1 MTDVYSRTNELD
13 AQTLDVV
20 VDRLEYRATQPIF
33 LKILAEYLDR
43 IGPHTL
49 KDVLD
54 MGCGTGFVAR
64 QLGQRKHFHGRV
76 LGVDLSPH
84 LVEAAT
90 RLSREEGLS
99 EKVRFSVG
107 DTRSIDLPDASFDAV
122 LPHTL
127 VSHVYDAAAVI
138 REAARVV
145 RPGGVVVVFDGDY
158 GSLTV
163 GTDDPV
169 EGAKMDAAII
179 ASVCA
184 SPRVMRAITMQPSRD
199 RAPFDAAIEDAQRE
213 LDMQKLLREANS
225 KFGVSCWHINDGE
238 SAAMWKLY
246 TAAGSGIAIESTRA
260 RLEGALQGD
269 RIIVDQVRYMDFDT
283 DEIEKGHRHYG
294 LFIKR
299 RSFAHE
305 QELRAT
311 ILLPKPGIGTAVPC
325 DMDALIA

>member
-20 VDRLEYRATQPIF
+20 VDRLEYRAKQPVF

-43 IGPHTL
+43 IGPHTF
-49 KDVLD
+49 KDVLY
-54 MGCGTGFVAR
+54 MGCGTGFVAWR
-64 QLGQRKHFHGRV
+64 LGQRKDFHGRV

-84 LVEAAT
+84 LVQAAT

-107 DTRSIDLPDASFDAV
+107 DTRSLDLPDASFDAV

-163 GTDDPV
+163 GTDDPA

-184 SPRVMRAITMQPSRD
+184 SPRVMCAMPRLLQKSGLKLESSMAYVLAEVGRADYWAGM
-199 RAPFDAAIEDAQRE
+199 
-213 LDMQKLLREANS
+213 LNS
-225 KFGVSCWHINDGE
+225 LPV
-238 SAAMWKLY
+238 
-246 TAAGSGIAIESTRA
+246 
-260 RLEGALQGD
+260 
-269 RIIVDQVRYMDFDT
+269 
-283 DEIEKGHRHYG
+283 
-294 LFIKR
+294 
-299 RSFAHE
+299 
-305 QELRAT
+305 
-311 ILLPKPGIGTAVPC
+311 LLPKAGLVDRNVAEAFVAAQRKASDDGTFFCAANFYTYIARRPG
-325 DMDALIA
+325 